1 MKKAFH
7 NMLEQK
13 VGRSPVSHPFLR
25 AFLEKEG
32 FNREEIKTIVGR
44 YFTPSINHYTLKKF
58 MSDE

>member
-1 MKKAFH
+1 
-7 NMLEQK
+7 MLEQK